1 MGEDG
6 LKLFAVLL
14 ADGALFALGL
24 WQVIKMR
31 RLRAQR
37 ERARQDAAESAWEP
51 ESSENPSDSAS

>member
-14 ADGALFALGL
+14 GDGALFSFGL

-37 ERARQDAAESAWEP
+37 ERARQEAAKSASEP
-51 ESSENPSDSAS
+51 ESSETPSDSAS

>member
-14 ADGALFALGL
+14 GDGALFAFGL

-37 ERARQDAAESAWEP
+37 ERARQEAAESASGR
-51 ESSENPSDSAS
+51 ESSEAPSNSAT

>member
-14 ADGALFALGL
+14 GDGALFAFGL

-37 ERARQDAAESAWEP
+37 ERARQEAAEAASEP
-51 ESSENPSDSAS
+51 ESTENRSESAS